1 MVIDLT
7 PLFDQMQAVY
17 DMQTTIVNS
26 QADIYA
32 NFDKLT
38 ELCYVLVYA
47 CGGILA
53 VMIFILIAILLKRE
67 H

>member
-7 PLFDQMQAVY
+7 PLYDQIQSVY
-17 DMQTTIVNS
+17 DMQTTIMNS
-26 QADIYA
+26 QTDIYA

-38 ELCYVLVYA
+38 ELCYVLVFA
-47 CGGILA
+47 DGGILA